1 MTIQLAEIAA
11 LVEGRLVGTPDL
23 VCHGANPPGEAIRGE
38 ITMLDHPRRA
48 SSIAQS
54 QALAVITGE
63 EVDVGGRPQI
73 VVANPRQAF
82 ATVVALFRP
91 PIEQVQLADGVH
103 PTAQIAETALI
114 HPRVIV
120 GADAKIGERTRIMP
134 GAVIMPRCVIGDDC
148 VIYANVTL
156 YEYTQVG
163 NRVVIH
169 AGVVIGA
176 HGFGYRPENGQ
187 HVLTPQ
193 LGYVAIE
200 SDVEIGAGT
209 TIDRGTYGATRIG
222 EGTKIDNQVMIGHNC
237 QIGRHNLLCSQVG
250 IAGSSRTGDYVVL
263 AGQVGL
269 ADHITLGDHVTIG
282 AQAGVMADC
291 PESGVYFGSP
301 ATNHRDQMQIMAVQR
316 RLPQMRKEMKE
327 LRRELDQLKQN
338 AQPGAVGHDDCS
350 GASSDNQ
357 RAA

>member
-11 LVEGRLVGTPDL
+11 MVNGQLIGDAEL
-23 VCHGANPPGEAIRGE
+23 VCQGANPPAEATRSE
-38 ITMLDHPRRA
+38 ITMIDNPRQV
-48 SSIAQS
+48 SSIARS
-54 QALAVITGE
+54 HALAVITGQQME
-63 EVDVGGRPQI
+63 LGGRTQI
-73 VVANPRQAF
+73 VVDNPHQAF
-82 ATVVALFRP
+82 SAVVAHFRP
-91 PIEQVQLADGVH
+91 PIERVQLADGVH
-103 PTAQIAETALI
+103 PSAQIAESALI

-120 GADAKIGERTRIMP
+120 GAGTKIGARTRIMP
-134 GAVIMPRCVIGDDC
+134 GAVIMPRCQIGDDC
-148 VIYANVTL
+148 VIYANATL

-163 NRVVIH
+163 DRVTIH
-169 AGVVIGA
+169 AGAVLGA
-176 HGFGYRPENGQ
+176 HGFGYRQENGR

-222 EGTKIDNQVMIGHNC
+222 EGTKIDDQVMIGHNC

-269 ADHITLGDHVTIG
+269 ADHISLGNHVTVG

-291 PESGVYFGSP
+291 PDNQTFIGSP
-301 ATNHRDQMQIMAVQR
+301 ATPHRDQMQIMAVQR
-316 RLPQMRKEMKE
+316 RLPQMRKEIKE
-327 LRRELDQLKQN
+327 LCREIEQLKQQ
-338 AQPGAVGHDDCS
+338 AGPGSVDD
-350 GASSDNQ
+350 SDNRQ
-357 RAA
+357 AA